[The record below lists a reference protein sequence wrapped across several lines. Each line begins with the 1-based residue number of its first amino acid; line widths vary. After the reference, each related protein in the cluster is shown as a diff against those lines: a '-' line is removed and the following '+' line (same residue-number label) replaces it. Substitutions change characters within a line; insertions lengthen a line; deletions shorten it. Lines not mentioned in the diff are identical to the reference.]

1 MRTKAGR
8 VADPG
13 DIPIDFIK
21 SGFKKLLEMITVI
34 LNKIINREQVPEQW
48 KVAIITSIHKKG
60 DKSKCETY
68 R

>member
-34 LNKIINREQVPEQW
+34 LNKIINREQVPE
-48 KVAIITSIHKKG
+48 
-60 DKSKCETY
+60 
-68 R
+68 